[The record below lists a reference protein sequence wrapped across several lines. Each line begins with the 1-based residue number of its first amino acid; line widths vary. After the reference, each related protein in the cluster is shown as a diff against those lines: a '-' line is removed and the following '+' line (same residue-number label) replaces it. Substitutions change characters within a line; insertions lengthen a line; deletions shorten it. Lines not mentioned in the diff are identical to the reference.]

1 MKSSFSLHGFLCPL
15 YFIDKMHTNFEI
27 RESINKAAG
36 SAQTNVSLFFLIDTS
51 MVAAFP
57 L

>member
-27 RESINKAAG
+27 RERNNKAAG
-36 SAQTNVSLFFLIDTS
+36 SAQTNVSLFFLTDTS
-51 MVAAFP
+51 MAAAFP